1 MFKSILTQ
9 HTHIEKQLERVT
21 GESVEALPKPIRA
34 IHNPTICPADLL
46 PWLAWER
53 SVDYWR
59 DDWSE
64 QIKRDVIAASVAVH
78 RKKGTLAALKQ
89 AIDATGLKTK
99 IVIAKESPYYVPHS
113 FFVQVNT
120 ANTTLT
126 PTDAA
131 DIRYQIDHVK
141 PARCTYTLG
150 FSESVAVTL
159 KSSARL
165 VSRGA
170 ESRTPRAFNYVEAA
184 QLDTKRSAVLR
195 AHLKEAA

>member
-1 MFKSILTQ
+1 MFRPLLTN
-9 HTHIEKQLERVT
+9 HTRLEKQLERVT
-21 GESVEALPKPIRA
+21 GEVVEGLPNPVRA
-34 IHNPTICPADLL
+34 MHNPTACPTELL

-59 DDWSE
+59 DSWSE
-64 QIKRDVIAASVAVH
+64 QTKRDVIAASVAVH
-78 RKKGTLAALKQ
+78 RKKGTLAAVKQ

-113 FFVQVNT
+113 FFVQINT

-126 PTDAA
+126 PADAA
-131 DIRYQIDHVK
+131 EIRYQIDHVK

-150 FSESVAVTL
+150 FAESVAITL
-159 KSSARL
+159 KSSTRL
-165 VSRGA
+165 ASRGA
-170 ESRTPRAFNYVEAA
+170 ESRTPRPFNYVEAA